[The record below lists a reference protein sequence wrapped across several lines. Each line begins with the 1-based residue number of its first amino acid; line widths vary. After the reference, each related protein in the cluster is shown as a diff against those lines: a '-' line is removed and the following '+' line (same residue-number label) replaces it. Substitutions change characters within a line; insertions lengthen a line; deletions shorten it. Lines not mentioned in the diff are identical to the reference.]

1 MKRLLL
7 VQAMLGALLLT
18 TPVFAAHQSGSPS
31 KWENMQVGITY
42 RLYKPGTTLGYKLN
56 RFQAA
61 SCGKGHEPWAAAT
74 YGTYNGTLG
83 SNKKGFALYE
93 GHPICSDPAESTK
106 IGLLRIM
113 GVYAYVGVYCDPQRA
128 LHGGGRPQARLH
140 GPVEGQAVQSLQ
152 EEHADA
158 AGHVQADVQAAD
170 QDREGPEE
178 GLGGVGPVQHG
189 GDAAEAG
196 AGVDAQGCLVA
207 R

>member
-74 YGTYNGTLG
+74 YGTYKGVLG
-83 SNKKGFALYE
+83 SKTKGFALYE
-93 GHPICSDPAESTK
+93 GHPD
-106 IGLLRIM
+106 LLRPRRVDQGREHPDHGRSRPTWACTAIPPSTARRPTESSTASRSQWKAKPSKPYKKNTQM
-113 GVYAYVGVYCDPQRA
+113 QLDTSRLTLRA
-128 LHGGGRPQARLH
+128 
-140 GPVEGQAVQSLQ
+140 AVKI
-152 EEHADA
+152 A
-158 AGHVQADVQAAD
+158 AWLKKV
-170 QDREGPEE
+170 
-178 GLGGVGPVQHG
+178 
-189 GDAAEAG
+189 
-196 AGVDAQGCLVA
+196 
-207 R
+207 